1 MKTLE
6 AMNKVTV
13 IICTFIAALALT
25 SCDKDDNPV
34 TDEPTVV
41 NLEEPQEEVTD
52 QPAYSRVN
60 GD

>member
-1 MKTLE
+1 
-6 AMNKVTV
+6 MNKVTV